1 HRRERRRRAL
11 RPLQP
16 RSLDGRARAAH
27 RGRRLLA
34 ALVGAGDGA
43 QGRGPRRGRSRRCPR
58 RAHGR
63 PRRRRPHARADRAR
77 PRARRLVR
85 HRQGRR
91 VSVYQTKGT
100 TLLSM
105 QAVLDR
111 RLGAGAFK
119 RLATAT
125 GATWGLPL
133 ANGLYDAEE
142 LCRLTTA
149 AATEL
154 GTTQLELFTASSEH
168 NARHDLPTIHRIV
181 LRVITPQLL
190 LARGA
195 RFWRSYTAFGE
206 TRVARNEPGAFTG
219 ITDGIPPQLKD

>member
-1 HRRERRRRAL
+1 
-11 RPLQP
+11 
-16 RSLDGRARAAH
+16 
-27 RGRRLLA
+27 
-34 ALVGAGDGA
+34 
-43 QGRGPRRGRSRRCPR
+43 
-58 RAHGR
+58 
-63 PRRRRPHARADRAR
+63 
-77 PRARRLVR
+77 
-85 HRQGRR
+85 
-91 VSVYQTKGT
+91 
-100 TLLSM
+100 M

-125 GATWGLPL
+125 GASWGIPL

-154 GTTQLELFTASSEH
+154 GSTQLELFTSSSEH

-206 TRVARNEPGAFTG
+206 TRVLSNERGDFKG
-219 ITDGIPPQLKD
+219 ITDGVPAQLKDFVEGAWRGFAPAAVELAGGKSPRVVDARWSRGPSTWALKVSLQYR

>member
-1 HRRERRRRAL
+1 M
-11 RPLQP
+11 
-16 RSLDGRARAAH
+16 
-27 RGRRLLA
+27 
-34 ALVGAGDGA
+34 
-43 QGRGPRRGRSRRCPR
+43 
-58 RAHGR
+58 
-63 PRRRRPHARADRAR
+63 
-77 PRARRLVR
+77 
-85 HRQGRR
+85 
-91 VSVYQTKGT
+91 SVYRTKGT

-219 ITDGIPPQLKD
+219 ITDGIPPQLKDFVEGAWRGFAPAAVELAGGKGPHITEARWTGGPSWALHVSLQYR

>member
-1 HRRERRRRAL
+1 M
-11 RPLQP
+11 
-16 RSLDGRARAAH
+16 
-27 RGRRLLA
+27 
-34 ALVGAGDGA
+34 
-43 QGRGPRRGRSRRCPR
+43 
-58 RAHGR
+58 
-63 PRRRRPHARADRAR
+63 
-77 PRARRLVR
+77 
-85 HRQGRR
+85 
-91 VSVYQTKGT
+91 VYQTKGT
-100 TLLSM
+100 TILSM
-105 QAVLDR
+105 QAVLDG

-125 GATWGLPL
+125 GASWGIPL

-206 TRVARNEPGAFTG
+206 TRVLSNERGDFKG
-219 ITDGIPPQLKD
+219 ITDGIPAQLKDFVEGAWRGFAPAAVELAGGKSPRVVDARWSPAGPLWALTVSLQYR